1 MKIIKPLILLLI
13 TSAAAFSSNAQK
25 YDVEVIIFEDTQS
38 RYINSESWNHSEE
51 PVDGESN
58 FDRLNLDKNNTAVY
72 QNLKPGILG
81 SEYKRI
87 KNSAEYNVLLYS
99 AWRQTGLEATKAFE
113 IDISKLKNADKSTSQ
128 NTITGQLKVVLARY
142 LHFYGQLNYQQ
153 NNINYPMAVQRRM
166 RSKELHYI
174 DHPLVGILVQINPV
188 KQVVKQA
195 IKTGDKPADK
205 TSSQ

>member
-1 MKIIKPLILLLI
+1 MKTINTLILLLI
-13 TSAAAFSSNAQK
+13 TSAAFASDAQK
-25 YDVEVIIFEDTQS
+25 YDVEVIIFEDTHS

-58 FDRLNLDKNNTAVY
+58 FDRLNLDNDNKPAY
-72 QNLKPGILG
+72 QSLRPGILK
-81 SEYKRI
+81 SEYNRI

-99 AWRQTGLEATKAFE
+99 AWRQTGLEAKKAFE
-113 IDISKLKNADKSTSQ
+113 IDISKLKNADKGTSQ

-142 LHFYGQLNYQQ
+142 LHFYGQLNYEQ
-153 NNINYPMAVQRRM
+153 NGINYPMAVQRRM

-195 IKTGDKPADK
+195 VKTVDKAVDK
-205 TSSQ
+205 TSNQ

>member
-1 MKIIKPLILLLI
+1 MKIMNTLILLLI
-13 TSAAAFSSNAQK
+13 TGTAAFASNAQK
-25 YDVEVIIFEDTQS
+25 YDVEVIIFEDAHS

-58 FDRLNLDKNNTAVY
+58 FDRLNLDKDNTPVY
-72 QNLKPGILG
+72 QNLKPGILK
-81 SEYKRI
+81 SEYNRI

-99 AWRQTGLEATKAFE
+99 AWRQTGLEAKKAFRIE
-113 IDISKLKNADKSTSQ
+113 LSKLKNADNSSSQ

-166 RSKELHYI
+166 RSEELHYI

-188 KQVVKQA
+188 KQAVKA
-195 IKTGDKPADK
+195 ADK